1 MTPEHA
7 LKELKENGFEITKI
21 EDNKFLVVDNGKF
34 GFSEEEQPF
43 IVDNEELL
51 EIHETYINF

>member
-1 MTPEHA
+1 MTPEQT
-7 LKELKENGFEITKI
+7 LTELKENGFEITKI

-43 IVDNEELL
+43 IVDNEGLT
-51 EIHETYINF
+51 EIHEMYIS